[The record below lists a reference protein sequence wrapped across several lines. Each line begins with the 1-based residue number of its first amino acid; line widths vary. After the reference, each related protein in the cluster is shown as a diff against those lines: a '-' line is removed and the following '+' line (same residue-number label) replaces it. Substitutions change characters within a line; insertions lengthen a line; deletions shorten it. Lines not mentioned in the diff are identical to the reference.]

1 MQSSISLQEPF
12 SFAFWPILLCGGVAL
27 GCAIGLLL
35 LHRKRKVQVSKEPKR
50 KPVLPKSPA
59 TIAACKNKYL
69 KQLEQ
74 IRQKSQSGQLSVRS
88 TYQQLSLCIRNFIYE
103 VTGINVLNYTLTDIK
118 QLKLPTLERL
128 MEEYY
133 TQEFPY
139 QTQADACASIE
150 NTKKAIEQWN

>member
-27 GCAIGLLL
+27 GCALVLLL
-35 LHRKRKVQVSKEPKR
+35 LHRKGKVRVAKPQKVT
-50 KPVLPKSPA
+50 PVLPSSPA
-59 TIAACKNKYL
+59 TVAACKNKYL

-74 IRQKSQSGQLSVRS
+74 IRQASLTGQLSVRS

-103 VTGINVLNYTLTDIK
+103 MTGTNVVNYTLADIK

-139 QTQADACASIE
+139 QTQADACVSIE